1 MRDFIC
7 NTWGTIIIFFSVSS
21 IWAFFMMRCEKYIER
36 INNRK
41 IKRLIFFWKKKELL
55 LEIVIGISLICA
67 VSSFVM
73 YKNSTFIPDVRG
85 NTYDSAKQTLQSLGV
100 IVSSDIGDGR
110 ANFEVIDQEGTEGT
124 WVKLGTEIKL
134 ILGTNIMA
142 DDVEY
147 QVISNENQIIEID
160 SDQIQGLAT
169 QINIKMKNKYFQ
181 THFGKQKAEI
191 TVHHQL
197 NGGIVAYATIDNKEI
212 TFVDV
217 IIDLAKE
224 YNMLSEEGGFEGAH
238 IQISPY
244 DFDKDNVNELVI
256 ALCYRGS
263 MGFCTVLQY
272 KEDTNDFIQVGNFM
286 MQQKVTIVDDCLH
299 VPIGTQGLLHVYRY
313 VNNSLVE
320 Q

>member
-169 QINIKMKNKYFQ
+169 QINIKMKNKYKKKTNQF
-181 THFGKQKAEI
+181 
-191 TVHHQL
+191 
-197 NGGIVAYATIDNKEI
+197 
-212 TFVDV
+212 
-217 IIDLAKE
+217 
-224 YNMLSEEGGFEGAH
+224 S
-238 IQISPY
+238 
-244 DFDKDNVNELVI
+244 
-256 ALCYRGS
+256 
-263 MGFCTVLQY
+263 LQR
-272 KEDTNDFIQVGNFM
+272 K
-286 MQQKVTIVDDCLH
+286 
-299 VPIGTQGLLHVYRY
+299 R
-313 VNNSLVE
+313 
-320 Q
+320 